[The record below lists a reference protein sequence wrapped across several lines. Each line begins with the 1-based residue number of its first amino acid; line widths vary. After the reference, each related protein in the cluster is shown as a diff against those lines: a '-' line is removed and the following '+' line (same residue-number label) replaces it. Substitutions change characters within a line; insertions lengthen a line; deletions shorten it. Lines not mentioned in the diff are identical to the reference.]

1 MFLVIQDHQVLWCVA
16 DTEENLK
23 IFCQYHVDSA
33 LPEGLSA
40 FTIFDTITKME
51 TDFVGYCER
60 NGIRKRSFE
69 ERMK

>member
-1 MFLVIQDHQVLWCVA
+1 MFLVVQDHRTLWRAA

-40 FTIFDTITKME
+40 FTIFDTTTKTE
-51 TDFVGYCER
+51 TDFVDYCER